1 MNFVLCI
8 FFCAVMQVMLT
19 TSCRAWE
26 KVSPLLIDNLGG
38 CSWSWSQ
45 ESNLILEHGCDNCCH
60 PALSTAVGWG
70 NGSGSWKASLEHDG
84 LFLKCWEEGQGRHGA
99 KTLLHTGIAKVAT
112 HIPAAIALWGKK
124 IWEKSE
130 AGRMQPPAPSLGLNP
145 MNQVRAQWCAQSISY
160 HLPCKEIHCGTVCLI
175 AASKCLHAGF
185 LWGGRRCMARQLV
198 SPLIYMHGSS
208 QR

>member
-26 KVSPLLIDNLGG
+26 KVSPLLIDNLDG

-112 HIPAAIALWGKK
+112 HIPAAIA
-124 IWEKSE
+124 
-130 AGRMQPPAPSLGLNP
+130 
-145 MNQVRAQWCAQSISY
+145 MNQRQLLHNQPDARLQCLRTLLCRTSNPGLHSLTHQLHSKEM
-160 HLPCKEIHCGTVCLI
+160 LPCQCQKVLQG
-175 AASKCLHAGF
+175 
-185 LWGGRRCMARQLV
+185 LW
-198 SPLIYMHGSS
+198 H
-208 QR
+208 